1 MEHGAVSRLIVVSNR
16 ISPPAPEGASS
27 QGGLA
32 MAISAALREYSGM
45 WFGWSGQATPN
56 YTGQI
61 SMQKIGGV
69 TVATLDLEEQDVDEY
84 YNGFANRTLWPLFHY
99 RIDLTQYERSY
110 GAGYERVN
118 KRFADTLLPLI
129 EPDDIIWVQD
139 YHLIPL
145 GRELRE
151 REVRNAIGFF
161 LHIPWPA
168 RELILTLPRH
178 RRLVESLF
186 HYDVIGFH
194 TDEWKDAFLS
204 YVLYEADGMTMSDGR
219 VQAFG
224 RAVRPQAFPIGID
237 AAGFVELTQ
246 SAAARDSYARML
258 QSKGARRM
266 LLGVDRLDY
275 SKGIDERLLAFD
287 RLLEVSPELRRKV
300 FLLQIS
306 THTRSEVEAYQD
318 MIERL
323 DALTGR
329 INGEYAEMD
338 WIPVRNVHRMH
349 SREELA
355 GIYRAADVGLVTPL
369 RDGMNLVA
377 KEFVAAQEEADPG
390 VLILSRFAGAAQQM
404 REALIVNPFAQE
416 DVADAIKR
424 ALGMPQ
430 AERRRRW
437 RALMDGVER
446 DDVVAWRDG
455 FVAALEAAQDEGRKP
470 PRPRIAVSHRKG
482 VQ

>member
-1 MEHGAVSRLIVVSNR
+1 MEHHSLSRLIVVSNR
-16 ISPPAPEGASS
+16 ISPPVPEGASS

-45 WFGWSGQATPN
+45 WFGWSGNSTPQ

-61 SMQKIGGV
+61 AMQRVNGV
-69 TVATLDLEEQDVDEY
+69 TVATLDLEEQDIDEY
-84 YNGFANRTLWPLFHY
+84 YNGYANRTLWPLFHY
-99 RIDLTQYERSY
+99 RIDLTQYERSF
-110 GAGYERVN
+110 GEGYARVN
-118 KRFADTLLPLI
+118 KRFAETLLPLI
-129 EPDDIIWVQD
+129 ESDDIIWVQD

-151 REVRNAIGFF
+151 RGLKNAIGFF

-178 RRLVESLF
+178 RQLVESLF

-194 TDEWKDAFLS
+194 TDEWKNAFQS
-204 YVLYEADGMTMSDGR
+204 YVMYDADGMALSDGR
-219 VQAFG
+219 VRAFG
-224 RAVRPQAFPIGID
+224 RTVRPQAFPIGID
-237 AAGFVELTQ
+237 AKGFAALKQ
-246 SAAARDSYARML
+246 SETARESFERMSE
-258 QSKGARRM
+258 SKADRKM

-275 SKGIDERLLAFD
+275 SKGIDERMLAFE
-287 RLLEVSPELRRKV
+287 RLLIENPELKREI

-306 THTRSEVEAYQD
+306 TRTRSDVEAYQD
-318 MIERL
+318 MINRL
-323 DALTGR
+323 DALSGR
-329 INGEYAEMD
+329 INGALAEMD
-338 WIPVRNVHRMH
+338 WIPIRNVHRMH

-377 KEFVAAQEEADPG
+377 KEYVAAQDEENPG

-404 REALIVNPFAQE
+404 RDALIVNPFSQE
-416 DVADAIKR
+416 DVSDAIKR
-424 ALGMPQ
+424 ALAMPMGD
-430 AERRRRW
+430 RRRRW

-446 DDVVAWRDG
+446 DDVVAWRDN
-455 FVAALEAAQDEGRKP
+455 FVAALQSAREEALKP
-470 PRPRIAVSHRKG
+470 PRPRIAAAAKDS
-482 VQ
+482 